1 MKQQMSEAIASE
13 IWGELKRFVNT
24 VDRAEAAETVIQIL
38 MDNDS
43 DVEDIRD
50 AFKGD
55 SDIKRA
61 LTAYLDNDKD
71 YVEEDEDEE
80 PEDEDYDED
89 DDWEN

>member
-1 MKQQMSEAIASE
+1 MSEAIASE

-71 YVEEDEDEE
+71 YVEEEEEEEFDDEDN
-80 PEDEDYDED
+80 YNKED
-89 DDWEN
+89 DY

>member
-1 MKQQMSEAIASE
+1 MSETIASE

-43 DVEDIRD
+43 DVEDIRT

-71 YVEEDEDEE
+71 YAAEDEEDESEEDEE
-80 PEDEDYDED
+80 DQ
-89 DDWEN
+89 DWEN

>member
-1 MKQQMSEAIASE
+1 MSEHVAAE
-13 IWGELKRFVNT
+13 IWGELKRYVNT
-24 VDRAEAAETVIQIL
+24 VDRNEAAETVVQIL

-43 DVEDIRD
+43 EVEDIRN

-55 SDIKRA
+55 TDNKRA

-71 YVEEDEDEE
+71 YSEDEEDEDPEE
-80 PEDEDYDED
+80 EDPNE

>member
-1 MKQQMSEAIASE
+1 MSEAIAAE

-38 MDNDS
+38 MDNDA

-71 YVEEDEDEE
+71 YEAEDEE
-80 PEDEDYDED
+80 DDEYEEEEEDK
-89 DDWEN
+89 DWEN